1 MSAYIERDL
10 WGKSEFKSHINRITV
25 DVRSSSTHPTT
36 TYLHFHHLDLPST
49 TRDNPA
55 SGPSPLLRDVGPNLH
70 SSAYSE
76 SRPLASAPPLSRGM
90 WAAQAHSME
99 ESGREKHK
107 WGPKEWEAHLVRL
120 NDEPRWKSWFVFFIS
135 SSIPSN
141 WPLHPTPAW
150 QPTSGWREPNAGLGT
165 TTRPWKWHRHRQWR
179 QQRHRWKSSMT
190 SHHHPP
196 PYSAMTASDR
206 CRVE

>member
-1 MSAYIERDL
+1 MNAYIEHNL

-36 TYLHFHHLDLPST
+36 TYLHSHHLDLPST
-49 TRDNPA
+49 TCDNLA

-70 SSAYSE
+70 YSAYSE

-90 WAAQAHSME
+90 WAAQACLME

-120 NDEPRWKSWFVFFIS
+120 NDEPWWTSWFVFFIR
-135 SSIPSN
+135 PF
-141 WPLHPTPAW
+141 HPTDRLSTQRQCDDPRKDEESPMPA
-150 QPTSGWREPNAGLGT
+150 
-165 TTRPWKWHRHRQWR
+165 
-179 QQRHRWKSSMT
+179 
-190 SHHHPP
+190 
-196 PYSAMTASDR
+196 
-206 CRVE
+206 